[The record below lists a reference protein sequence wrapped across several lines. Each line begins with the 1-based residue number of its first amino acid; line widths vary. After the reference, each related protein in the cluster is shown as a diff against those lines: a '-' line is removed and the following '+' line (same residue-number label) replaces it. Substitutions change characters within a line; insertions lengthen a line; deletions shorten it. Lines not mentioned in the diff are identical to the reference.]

1 MPEQHDRTG
10 SWPISKRV
18 VQLLTILAFAGL
30 SLFSVWPSKP
40 PALAKTTEA
49 KFNEPESAAPTA
61 LATSNGQPLQQT
73 TVGRECQQC
82 HSAIVESFPNEV
94 HGKSA
99 KFLNDER
106 SAKCEACHANSSKHA
121 ETSTRSKEGEP
132 TVLLVGEKANEACL
146 SCHARD
152 QYLFEWKGGQHDRK
166 DMSCLSCHSVHH
178 AKRLETMLASP
189 TVEEGCFSCHK
200 DKRKALLQRSTHLFR
215 TENWVRS
222 SERQTESAEQ
232 PTAQATGLKISCVAC
247 HNPHG
252 GGDRKML
259 VARSVNDTCYIC
271 HAEKRGPFL
280 WEHSP
285 VQENCMTCHSPHGS
299 NNERLLTQRSHLLCQ
314 ECHINIL
321 ARHETVAGFD
331 VFTFNRGCVNCHTQ
345 IHGSN
350 SPAGKAFVR

>member
-1 MPEQHDRTG
+1 MPEQPDRIKRST
-10 SWPISKRV
+10 SNRV
-18 VQLLTILAFAGL
+18 VQLLIVVAFLGL
-30 SLFSVWPSKP
+30 FLFFVWPARP
-40 PALAKTTEA
+40 PALAKITGETPPPTE
-49 KFNEPESAAPTA
+49 SD
-61 LATSNGQPLQQT
+61 GQPVQQT
-73 TVGRECQQC
+73 TIGRECQQC

-99 KFLNDER
+99 KFLKDER
-106 SAKCEACHANSSKHA
+106 AAKCEACHANSSKHA
-121 ETSTRSKEGEP
+121 ETSTRAKEGEP
-132 TVLLVGEKANEACL
+132 TVLLVGEKANQACL
-146 SCHARD
+146 SCHDRD
-152 QYLFEWKGGQHDRK
+152 QYLFEWKGGLHDRK

-178 AKRLETMLASP
+178 PKSEERMLASS
-189 TVEEGCFSCHK
+189 TIEEGCFSCHK
-200 DKRKALLQRSTHLFR
+200 EKRKALLQRSTHLFR
-215 TENWVRS
+215 TEN
-222 SERQTESAEQ
+222 Q
-232 PTAQATGLKISCVAC
+232 LMKINCTSC

-252 GGDRKML
+252 GGDRRML

-299 NNERLLTQRSHLLCQ
+299 NNDRLLTQRSHILCQ
-314 ECHINIL
+314 QCHINVL

-350 SPAGKAFVR
+350 HPAGKAFVR